1 MNIFRSIANWV
12 FIVLVPVFLL
22 SGTIAWAFNSLWI
35 YTNGFE
41 KYAVGQ
47 ELNISPSQ
55 LDKSAA
61 ELITYFNNPSEKYL
75 DISVTYDNGVTAP
88 LFLDEQTT
96 QVDLADVRHME
107 DVKSVVW
114 LDYWLFVVSALY
126 SAGYFTAMLIGK
138 RNQKRQD
145 LASGLKRGGI
155 ATIGLICF
163 LGVFAVTSFDWFF
176 TTFHEIFFP
185 QGNWQFPM
193 GDHMITLFPDGFWS
207 DVTLLVGLVALV
219 LAVIVWVAGF
229 MWLGR
234 IKAKNIMPE

>member
-1 MNIFRSIANWV
+1 MNIFRSIAKWV
-12 FIVLVPVFLL
+12 FIVLIPVFLL

-35 YTNGFE
+35 YTCGFE
-41 KYAVGQ
+41 KYAVSQDLGV
-47 ELNISPSQ
+47 SPAQ

-61 ELITYFNNPSEKYL
+61 ELIAYFNNPAEKYL
-75 DISVTYDNGVTAP
+75 DINVTYDNGITSP
-88 LFLDEQTT
+88 LYDQ
-96 QVDLADVRHME
+96 ADILHME

-207 DVTLLVGLVALV
+207 DVTLLVGLAALV
-219 LAVIVWVAGF
+219 LAVIVWVVGF
-229 MWLGR
+229 MWLR
-234 IKAKNIMPE
+234 HIKAKDIIPEQNGG